1 MNCPAGAREATLGC
15 AALRLAMTVGV
26 VGADSHWCVDFDRLY
41 CGTVMTVPYGFPSR
55 AGGTAPADQPG
66 QPPKVGSLRNP
77 SNQPRHCEAA
87 GRGTLLIRRT
97 NQERAE
103 DKHRSWPPLSAASR
117 IFAQKDPRP
126 FGRGSS
132 DYFAYS
138 TALVSRM
145 TLTLIWPG
153 YSSSASI
160 FLAMSRARR
169 IMLSSV
175 TTSGLTM
182 MRISRPAWMA

>member
-1 MNCPAGAREATLGC
+1 MGA
-15 AALRLAMTVGV
+15 AAPVVLLAVRSGHPGRGGPTILTVGN
-26 VGADSHWCVDFDRLY
+26 A
-41 CGTVMTVPYGFPSR
+41 VPGVP
-55 AGGTAPADQPG
+55 AAEGGNPGKKAP
-66 QPPKVGSLRNP
+66 SLRTVLWFWKNY
-77 SNQPRHCEAA
+77 
-87 GRGTLLIRRT
+87 L
-97 NQERAE
+97 
-103 DKHRSWPPLSAASR
+103 
-117 IFAQKDPRP
+117 
-126 FGRGSS
+126 
-132 DYFAYS
+132 AYS

-153 YSSSASI
+153 YSSSCSI

>member
-1 MNCPAGAREATLGC
+1 MDFRPNSSSDPALPGHLPPGGRISVRSPSHFLQ
-15 AALRLAMTVGV
+15 LQRLIRIPG
-26 VGADSHWCVDFDRLY
+26 GSDGRC
-41 CGTVMTVPYGFPSR
+41 R
-55 AGGTAPADQPG
+55 AGGSFGGAVRPPREGWPYETANNLQPSTP
-66 QPPKVGSLRNP
+66 QSASLTATCGWP
-77 SNQPRHCEAA
+77 
-87 GRGTLLIRRT
+87 GRGSDSPLDCHSLPRLRFAYPS
-97 NQERAE
+97 RGALK
-103 DKHRSWPPLSAASR
+103 KH
-117 IFAQKDPRP
+117 RP
-126 FGRGSS
+126 FGRCFGFWKN
-132 DYFAYS
+132 YLAYS

-153 YSSSASI
+153 YSSSCSI

>member
-1 MNCPAGAREATLGC
+1 MRDVAISWYNPPKCTAETDMVPG
-15 AALRLAMTVGV
+15 
-26 VGADSHWCVDFDRLY
+26 DSHGPNGPRNDRKFAIF
-41 CGTVMTVPYGFPSR
+41 CR
-55 AGGTAPADQPG
+55 GGA
-66 QPPKVGSLRNP
+66 V
-77 SNQPRHCEAA
+77 
-87 GRGTLLIRRT
+87 
-97 NQERAE
+97 
-103 DKHRSWPPLSAASR
+103 
-117 IFAQKDPRP
+117 PRP
-126 FGRGSS
+126 QTNGISGLPAAMRFCAQNRWEGQCPSPTGRQGDGKRKAPCLSTWGVLHCL
-132 DYFAYS
+132 DYLAYS

-182 MRISRPAWMA
+182 MRTSRPAWMA